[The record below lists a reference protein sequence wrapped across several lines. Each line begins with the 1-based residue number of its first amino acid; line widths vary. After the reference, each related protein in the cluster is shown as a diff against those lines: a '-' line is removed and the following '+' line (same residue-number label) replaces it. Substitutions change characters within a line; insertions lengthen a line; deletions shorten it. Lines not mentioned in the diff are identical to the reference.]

1 MLISLFILT
10 TLIVIGTTLFI
21 TTKDNALSKQSSK
34 QKSKHAVIMVSN
46 QKYLEK
52 ACQTAKDVKTIGHWK
67 HDIILFVGDDLKE
80 YINDNV
86 DDIFTEVWYRKDQ
99 PCPPNRGGYDN
110 FIYHKFNIFDKELDI
125 YDQLIYIDAGMH
137 IKSDMNHII
146 HALDRGKVYARID
159 TPGDNLLRQWQPE
172 GQAKVEEIFDASQF
186 EHFQSTFILYDGSII
201 HDKIVDRLYQLCNE
215 YPDSNGD
222 QPIMNLYFGYEDKRY
237 RALPEGIYTFYPD
250 EASIMYKRE
259 FPT

>member
-1 MLISLFILT
+1 MLIFLFILT
-10 TLIVIGTTLFI
+10 TLIMIGTLFI
-21 TTKDNALSKQSSK
+21 ITKDYTSSKQSSK

-67 HDIILFVGDDLKE
+67 HAIILLVGDDLKE
-80 YINDNV
+80 YTNE
-86 DDIFTEVWYRKDQ
+86 IFTEVWYRKNQ

-110 FIYHKFNIFDKELDI
+110 FIYHKFNIFDKDLAT

-137 IKSDMNHII
+137 IKSDMNPII
-146 HALDRGKVYARID
+146 HALERGKVYARID
-159 TPGDNLLRQWQPE
+159 TPGDNLLRQWQTE
-172 GQAKVEEIFDASQF
+172 GQAKVEEIFNASQF

-201 HDKIVDRLYQLCNE
+201 HNKIVDRLYQLCNE

-222 QPIMNLYFGYEDKRY
+222 QSIVNLYFGYEYKLY
-237 RALPEGIYTFYPD
+237 KTLPEGIYSFFPD